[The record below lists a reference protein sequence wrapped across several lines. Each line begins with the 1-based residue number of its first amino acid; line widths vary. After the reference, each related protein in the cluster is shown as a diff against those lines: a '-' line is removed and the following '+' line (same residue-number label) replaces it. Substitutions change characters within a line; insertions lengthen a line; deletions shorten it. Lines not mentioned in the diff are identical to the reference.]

1 MHLHEAK
8 AMRHK
13 TKPLR
18 LCLVALAVTILAA
31 CKPTPEP
38 PRPKS
43 SPPQKF
49 EITDVAVGS
58 GNAIAAGSTAVVH
71 YTGWLFDETATD
83 HRGKKFDSSRDRGE
97 PLRFPLGGGRVIKG
111 WDYGVLGMQVGG
123 QRRLVIPPEM
133 GYGAGGTG
141 PIPPNATLV
150 FDVELL
156 AIE

>member
-1 MHLHEAK
+1 
-8 AMRHK
+8 MRHK
-13 TKPLR
+13 TIALR
-18 LCLVALAVTILAA
+18 PGLIVLGLIALVLVALAA
-31 CKPTPEP
+31 CKPDEP
-38 PRPKS
+38 PPTKS

-49 EITDVAVGS
+49 EITDVAVGG
-58 GNAIAAGSTAVVH
+58 GNAIVAGSTAVVH
-71 YTGWLFDETATD
+71 YTGWLFDEAAAD
-83 HRGKKFDSSRDRGE
+83 HHGKKFDSSRDRGE
-97 PLRFPLGGGRVIKG
+97 PFRFPLGGGRVIKG
-111 WDYGVLGMQVGG
+111 WDDGVVGMQVGG